1 MIFTPQFYLELSVLG
16 HLVYHICA
24 HRNTN
29 LYMPTTETLEMDVSL
44 LKAIVH
50 MEEAESSTESEKLWD
65 GTKSHKLGC
74 VFISRSQRL
83 VN

>member
-1 MIFTPQFYLELSVLG
+1 MQQPSDHVNVKMLSGTASSSIRSEQEVVAG
-16 HLVYHICA
+16 G
-24 HRNTN
+24 
-29 LYMPTTETLEMDVSL
+29 DSWQ
-44 LKAIVH
+44 
-50 MEEAESSTESEKLWD
+50 AESSTESEKLWD

>member
-1 MIFTPQFYLELSVLG
+1 
-16 HLVYHICA
+16 
-24 HRNTN
+24 
-29 LYMPTTETLEMDVSL
+29 MPTTETLEMDVSL
-44 LKAIVH
+44 LKAIVR

>member
-1 MIFTPQFYLELSVLG
+1 
-16 HLVYHICA
+16 
-24 HRNTN
+24 
-29 LYMPTTETLEMDVSL
+29 MDVSL

>member
-1 MIFTPQFYLELSVLG
+1 M
-16 HLVYHICA
+16 H
-24 HRNTN
+24 
-29 LYMPTTETLEMDVSL
+29 TETQTLYTPTPEILEMDVSL
-44 LKAIVH
+44 LKAILH
-50 MEEAESSTESEKLWD
+50 MEEAESSTKSEKLWD

>member
-1 MIFTPQFYLELSVLG
+1 MHTE
-16 HLVYHICA
+16 
-24 HRNTN
+24 TN
-29 LYMPTTETLEMDVSL
+29 LCMPTSETLEMDVSL
-44 LKAIVH
+44 LKAILL

-65 GTKSHKLGC
+65 GTNSHKLGC